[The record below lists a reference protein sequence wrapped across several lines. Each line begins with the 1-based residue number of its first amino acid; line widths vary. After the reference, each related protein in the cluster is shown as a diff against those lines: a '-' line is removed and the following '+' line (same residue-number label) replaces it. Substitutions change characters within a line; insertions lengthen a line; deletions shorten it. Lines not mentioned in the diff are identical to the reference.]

1 MFKGKEV
8 EIKDCSKKLPL
19 CQNPKKAANV
29 IKNEKKA
36 VDVIENEKKDEDVI
50 EKGGG
55 SCFQKVL
62 RFASYFFCLW

>member
-36 VDVIENEKKDEDVI
+36 VDVIENEK
-50 EKGGG
+50 
-55 SCFQKVL
+55 SL
-62 RFASYFFCLW
+62 